1 MAAGKDGYFSPKFFG
16 FLGELERNNNRE
28 WFQANKARFDEEV
41 MAPSVRFVAE
51 AAGKLRA
58 ISPHIV
64 ADPKPFG
71 GSISRIYRDTRFA
84 KDKRP
89 YHTHIGIH
97 FSHDGMK
104 GGDEHLPGYFVHL
117 EPKESGVYSGVWH
130 PEGAALTGIRESIMK
145 KSAEWKKA
153 TKFPVTLW
161 GESLKRPPPGIAAD
175 HPMVED
181 LKRKDFIGS
190 VNVTKAQVTGPKF
203 MDDFIAACKKM
214 APLNL
219 FLAKAMGVDW

>member
-1 MAAGKDGYFSPKFFG
+1 MAKGGYFSSEFFA
-16 FLGELERNNNRE
+16 FLSELERNNNRE
-28 WFQANKARFDEEV
+28 WFQANKARFDEQV

-51 AAGKLRA
+51 AGSKLKA
-58 ISPHIV
+58 ISPHIT

-97 FSHDGMK
+97 FSHDQMGK
-104 GGDEHLPGYFVHL
+104 DEHLPGYFVHL
-117 EPKESGVYSGVWH
+117 EPRECGVYSGVWH
-130 PEGAALTGIRESIMK
+130 PEGASLDGIRNAIMK
-145 KSAEWKKA
+145 KPADWKKA
-153 TKFPVTLW
+153 TKAPVALW
-161 GESLKRPPPGIAAD
+161 GESLKRPPAGIAAD

-190 VNVTKAQVTGPKF
+190 VTMTRAQVTGPKF
-203 MDDFIAACKKM
+203 MDDFVAACKKM
-214 APLNL
+214 DPLNG
-219 FLAKAMGVDW
+219 FLATAMGVPW